1 MKISNFHKG
10 ILLTF
15 GVGFITS
22 AFEMVK
28 QKEYYFAIALGS
40 IGIALFVLFAYLIEK
55 QSVSKAV
62 EIFKKGK

>member
-1 MKISNFHKG
+1 
-10 ILLTF
+10 LTF